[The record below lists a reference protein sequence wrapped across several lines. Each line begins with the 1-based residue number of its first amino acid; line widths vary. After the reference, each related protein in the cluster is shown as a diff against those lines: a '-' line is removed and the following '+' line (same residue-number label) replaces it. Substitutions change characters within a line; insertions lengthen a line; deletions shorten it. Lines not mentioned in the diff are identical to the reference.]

1 MFLLPC
7 RYAQIGREKEIKR
20 PRPRIV
26 NIKRALRQGSDPRT
40 RKNRMSGTLLLPWPM
55 RRGIIFASGEPIT
68 VWRED
73 QRAICMSGKHPL
85 LHELDSSLSGVIASE
100 PVTFAGAWQPPMR
113 RTDRQPDGR
122 GTEVLVEGIHV
133 QWTGS
138 LTSKVPIV
146 CVGLLLTRDTLF
158 WVKSGPADVSQPVT
172 VSLYVYADQSLDK
185 RIFAL
190 DKATFVPSVGGAW
203 LPAPP
208 VPRVADLTQ
217 ACTLGVA
224 EQFTGRVSCLA
235 SAPDVS
241 FLALDSAR
249 QRRQSRP

>member
-1 MFLLPC
+1 
-7 RYAQIGREKEIKR
+7 
-20 PRPRIV
+20 
-26 NIKRALRQGSDPRT
+26 
-40 RKNRMSGTLLLPWPM
+40 MS
-55 RRGIIFASGEPIT
+55 SE
-68 VWRED
+68 
-73 QRAICMSGKHPL
+73 HPL
-85 LHELDSSLSGVIASE
+85 LNELDSSLSGVIASE
-100 PVTFAGAWQPPMR
+100 PVTFAGAWQPATR
-113 RTDRQPDGR
+113 RTHLQPDGR

-146 CVGLLLTRDTLF
+146 CVGFLLQRDMLF
-158 WVKSGPADVSQPVT
+158 WVKSAPADVSQPVT
-172 VSLYVYADQSLDK
+172 VSLYAYADQSLDK
-185 RIFAL
+185 RFFAL
-190 DKATFVPSVGGAW
+190 DKATFVPSVGGTW

-241 FLALDSAR
+241 FLVLTLPGSVVKVGRNRLWHLRGDLAPLVSPPAR
-249 QRRQSRP
+249 KLLTRRRSGRIPADTRGS